1 MTSLTFYGGIKDI
14 GGNKFLVD
22 DKGTKIFMDFG
33 MSFTEEGRF
42 FAEFLNARTSNSL
55 IDMFEL
61 GILPKIKGLY
71 RRDYAKH
78 MGFGGDEDTEFDA
91 VLLTHAHVDHCAYI
105 RYLRPDIPIYCSE
118 ESKLIMQNFDETG
131 DNEYLTLK
139 EKFKVYQNTKGEMSR
154 MSGDKVRVPREVKIF
169 ERGKKFSIDSIEVE
183 PMPVDHSISGV
194 NAFILHT
201 SSGSLANTADL
212 RFHGRRSK
220 DTEKFVERCGES
232 SLDLLLCEGTR
243 INQTQS
249 ITEHDVETEVTKIV
263 NDTKQL
269 VVCSYPMRDLDRF
282 HSFYLAAKATGR
294 YLVIDLKQAYLLN
307 LFNASPTV
315 KGLYP
320 SSTDPQIKIYMPR
333 GSWSLIDKD
342 LNHFSE
348 KQLHTD
354 YAIWKREFLDYDNM
368 IDFRDVAKHQKEF
381 MFYCSDFN
389 LQELIDVKPAEGS
402 SYIRSSTEPFS
413 EEMELN
419 VERIRNWYLRFGLIT
434 NEKNWHQIHV
444 SGHGSGDQIKR
455 VIDGS
460 NAKLLIPIHTS
471 TSKDENGKIVDN
483 EDYHRKWHPNVH
495 SVNQFDK
502 YELGS

>member
-1 MTSLTFYGGIKDI
+1 
-14 GGNKFLVD
+14 
-22 DKGTKIFMDFG
+22 
-33 MSFTEEGRF
+33 
-42 FAEFLNARTSNSL
+42 
-55 IDMFEL
+55 
-61 GILPKIKGLY
+61 
-71 RRDYAKH
+71 
-78 MGFGGDEDTEFDA
+78 
-91 VLLTHAHVDHCAYI
+91 
-105 RYLRPDIPIYCSE
+105 
-118 ESKLIMQNFDETG
+118 
-131 DNEYLTLK
+131 
-139 EKFKVYQNTKGEMSR
+139 
-154 MSGDKVRVPREVKIF
+154 
-169 ERGKKFSIDSIEVE
+169 
-183 PMPVDHSISGV
+183 MPVDHSISGV

-249 ITEHDVETEVTKIV
+249 LTELDVETEVTKIV

-269 VVCSYPMRDLDRF
+269 VVCSYPIRDLDRF

-315 KGLYP
+315 KDLYP
-320 SSTDPQIKIYMPR
+320 ISTDPQIKIYMPR

-342 LNHFSE
+342 LNNFSE
-348 KQLHTD
+348 KLLQAD
-354 YAIWKREFLDYDNM
+354 YSAIWKREFLEYDNM
-368 IDFRDVAKHQKEF
+368 VDFRDVAKQQKEF

-389 LQELIDVKPAEGS
+389 LQELIDVKPADGS

-419 VERIRNWYLRFGLIT
+419 IERIRNWYRHFGLISK
-434 NEKNWHQIHV
+434 EKDWHQIHV

-455 VIDGS
+455 IIDGS

-495 SVNQFDK
+495 SVKQHDS
-502 YELGS
+502 YELV